1 MNLRNAGQFNI
12 GLDIGTGSVGWVV
25 TNAAGELLYFN
36 GKPTWGSRI
45 FPSASTAAETRIHRG
60 QRRRYARRR
69 WRLDLLQE
77 LFAPTLTDVDPDF
90 FIRLNQSR
98 LMPED
103 RAEGHSDYTWTF
115 FNGSDFTDRDYFKRF
130 PTIYHLRKWLMETNE
145 QADIRLIYLAFHNI
159 VKHRG
164 NFLRQDNPGL
174 TSKNADVDA
183 SVKEFC
189 TLLQEYCDNLDIPCA
204 ASASEKEIAEV
215 LRNVSAS
222 KSQVRD
228 AIKPLLAIGPC
239 DILDKTGANRM
250 GKALAAALIGLKTE
264 LADVF
269 FLSDDKPEG
278 VVTNIY
284 LSSDEGIEV
293 FKEVC
298 PDEASPLFEAMQ
310 KVYSAYVLQEI
321 LSSKPKESL
330 SVNKVADY
338 DQYGHDLR
346 LLKSLVKQ
354 YVPDSYDEFF
364 RGPFYAPTELH
375 PQKYVY
381 DKTEVAKTKGYTKY
395 NEIHGRDSYD
405 AFKKEVKNLLGNT
418 KAAEDPRYL
427 DMMERF
433 DNERFLRR
441 LKTSDNGAI
450 PFQLHLEEMKAIIDN
465 QARFYPFLKEEQKK
479 LESLVTFRIPYY
491 VGPLTQ
497 KNAPRDT
504 SGKFRFS
511 WSKRQEGQDNTLIK
525 PWNWEQVIDKDRSAT
540 EFIQRMTGTCTYL
553 QGEPVLPKCSLL
565 YEEYCVLN
573 ELNGAKFSEDGDE
586 ERRFDYKDR
595 MEMIE
600 DLFRKGKVS
609 YKKVADWM
617 RSHNHMNVR
626 VSGGQGESGFESK
639 LGSYIFFSKDVFRVD
654 EIPEED
660 YPMIEEIIL
669 WSTIFEDREI
679 FKDKIKRNY
688 GDRLT
693 DEQIKKIV
701 RKRFSGWGRLSRKLL
716 TEIKVD
722 SDNGPVA
729 IMDVLREGNPNH
741 SGRALGKPMVFM
753 EVLRDDDLGFQE
765 LVDEINR
772 EYMLGATALA
782 LEDLPG
788 SPALRRGV
796 NQALAIV
803 EEIVHIAGHAPENIF
818 IEVTREDDA
827 KKRGQRTK
835 RRYDALREA
844 MAALKEEAPEFWD
857 SNVADELTGSANNNR
872 ELDERLTLYF
882 MQGGKSLYS
891 GKPLDIGQLSSGT
904 YHVDHIIPQAYVK
917 DDSFENKALVFA
929 SENEAKSD
937 QMLIDAGIRKK
948 MRSYWDALKQAGLI
962 GEKKYRNLLRSSIG
976 EKQMKGFIARQLVE
990 TSQIVKTVQTILR
1003 DRYANAN
1010 VMPVK
1015 ASLSSE
1021 LRERAGLVKCREAND
1036 FHHAH
1041 DAFLAVEI
1049 GRFIQ
1054 KRHSG
1059 VYDNPIGYA
1068 HVMKEYVKKQSSQMR
1083 KGKMPG
1089 SSTFII
1095 SSFMTSGFDE
1105 ETGELFKD
1113 DWSASEE
1120 LAKIK
1125 RYFDYR
1131 QCYISRMPEEGTGA
1145 FWDATVYSPRDAS
1158 KNMTIPLK
1166 KGLDPEK
1173 YGSYSREQFAY
1184 FFIYQAKKKEKPVLE
1199 FAPVPVR
1206 VASEIVANPGI
1217 LDEYASELAKEKGF
1231 EFESV
1236 IRRRILKYQ
1245 LIAFDGSRMYLTGMR
1260 EARNATQFAFCL
1272 EEMTVLKAMYEGL
1285 DIEAS
1290 NLDELFT
1297 NIVESLVKYSPRLA
1311 QALKIDAWKGRFF
1324 ELDARQKVGVLKEVI
1339 SIGDGKS
1346 NVADL
1351 RSIGEG
1357 QYVGQ
1362 MRFAYSNLL
1371 TKGEGITFI
1380 DQSITGMFE
1389 KRTHIGL

>member
-1 MNLRNAGQFNI
+1 M
-12 GLDIGTGSVGWVV
+12 S
-25 TNAAGELLYFN
+25 
-36 GKPTWGSRI
+36 
-45 FPSASTAAETRIHRG
+45 
-60 QRRRYARRR
+60 
-69 WRLDLLQE
+69 
-77 LFAPTLTDVDPDF
+77 
-90 FIRLNQSR
+90 
-98 LMPED
+98 ED

-189 TLLQEYCDNLDIPCA
+189 DLLQEYCDNLDIPCA
-204 ASASEKEIAEV
+204 ASANEKEIAEV

-239 DILDKTGANRM
+239 DILDKTKANKM

-269 FLSDDKPEG
+269 FLSDDKPGG

-330 SVNKVADY
+330 SANKVADY
-338 DQYGHDLR
+338 EQYRHDLR
-346 LLKSLVKQ
+346 LLKDLVRQ
-354 YVPDSYDEFF
+354 YAPDSYDEFF
-364 RGPFYAPTELH
+364 RGPFYASTELH
-375 PQKYVY
+375 PQKHVY
-381 DKTEVAKTKGYTKY
+381 DKGKAKGYTKY
-395 NEIHGRDSYD
+395 NEVHGRDSYD
-405 AFKKEVKNLLGNT
+405 AFKKEVKNLFGNT
-418 KAAEDPRYL
+418 KAVEDPRYL

-433 DNERFLRR
+433 ENEHFLRR

-450 PFQLHLEEMKAIIDN
+450 PFQLHLEEMRAIIDN
-465 QARFYPFLKEEQKK
+465 QAQFYPFLKEEQKK

-491 VGPLTQ
+491 VGPLTR
-497 KNAPRDT
+497 KNAPHDA
-504 SGKFRFS
+504 SGKLRFA
-511 WSKRQEGQDNTLIK
+511 WAKRREGQDNAPIK
-525 PWNWEQVIDKDRSAT
+525 PWNWERVIDKDRSAT

-609 YKKVADWM
+609 YKKAADWM
-617 RSHNHMNVR
+617 RKHNHMNVH

-669 WSTIFEDREI
+669 WSTVFEDREI
-679 FKDKIKRNY
+679 FKDKLKRNY

-741 SGRALGKPMVFM
+741 SGRVLGKPMVFM

-857 SNVADELTGSANNNR
+857 SNVEDELTGSASNNR

-937 QMLIDAGIRKK
+937 QMLIDADIRKK

-976 EKQMKGFIARQLVE
+976 EKQMRGFIARQLVE
-990 TSQIVKTVQTILR
+990 TSQIVKTVQTVLR
-1003 DRYANAN
+1003 DRYAYTN

-1083 KGKMPG
+1083 KGKLPG

-1131 QCYISRMPEEGTGA
+1131 QCYISRMPEEDTGA
-1145 FWDATVYSPRDAS
+1145 FWTDTVYSPRGGKKAAS
-1158 KNMTIPLK
+1158 IPLK
-1166 KGLDPEK
+1166 QGLDIEK
-1173 YGSYSREQFAY
+1173 YGGYSSNEYAY
-1184 FFIYQAKKKEKPVLE
+1184 FILIDGTKKNGKPKRLFE
-1199 FAPVPVR
+1199 GVPIPIAQTIQR
-1206 VASEIVANPGI
+1206 GELSIEQ
-1217 LDEYASELAKEKGF
+1217 YAD
-1231 EFESV
+1231 V
-1236 IRRRILKYQ
+1236 IARENGLSDYSLPRKRILKYTKALCDGDEFYLATYDVVYSARQ
-1245 LIAFDGSRMYLTGMR
+1245 LYLPHEEYFVASDICDIENVNDAAISEKDVLKLYTTLVEKCDVLCSRFDNVKKALEKHACEFSSLSMGDKRKLIKNLLLFFKGVTKKVDLSLIGGPPH
-1260 EARNATQFAFCL
+1260 AGGVKNGLLRNADVA
-1272 EEMTVLKAMYEGL
+1272 
-1285 DIEAS
+1285 IE
-1290 NLDELFT
+1290 L
-1297 NIVESLVKYSPRLA
+1297 
-1311 QALKIDAWKGRFF
+1311 
-1324 ELDARQKVGVLKEVI
+1324 
-1339 SIGDGKS
+1339 
-1346 NVADL
+1346 
-1351 RSIGEG
+1351 
-1357 QYVGQ
+1357 
-1362 MRFAYSNLL
+1362 
-1371 TKGEGITFI
+1371 I

>member
-1 MNLRNAGQFNI
+1 M
-12 GLDIGTGSVGWVV
+12 S
-25 TNAAGELLYFN
+25 
-36 GKPTWGSRI
+36 
-45 FPSASTAAETRIHRG
+45 
-60 QRRRYARRR
+60 
-69 WRLDLLQE
+69 
-77 LFAPTLTDVDPDF
+77 
-90 FIRLNQSR
+90 
-98 LMPED
+98 ED

-189 TLLQEYCDNLDIPCA
+189 DLLQEYCDNLDIPCA
-204 ASASEKEIAEV
+204 ASANEKEIAEV

-239 DILDKTGANRM
+239 DILDKTKANKM

-269 FLSDDKPEG
+269 FLSDDKPGG

-330 SVNKVADY
+330 SANKVADY
-338 DQYGHDLR
+338 EQYRHDLR
-346 LLKSLVKQ
+346 LLKDLVRQ
-354 YVPDSYDEFF
+354 YAPDSYDEFF
-364 RGPFYAPTELH
+364 RGPFYASTELH
-375 PQKYVY
+375 PQKHVY
-381 DKTEVAKTKGYTKY
+381 DKGKAKGYTKY
-395 NEIHGRDSYD
+395 NEVHGRDSYD
-405 AFKKEVKNLLGNT
+405 AFKKEVKNLFGNT
-418 KAAEDPRYL
+418 KAVEDPRYL

-433 DNERFLRR
+433 ENEHFLRR

-450 PFQLHLEEMKAIIDN
+450 PFQLHLEEMRAIIDN
-465 QARFYPFLKEEQKK
+465 QAQFYPFLKEEQKK

-491 VGPLTQ
+491 VGPLTR
-497 KNAPRDT
+497 KNAPHDA
-504 SGKFRFS
+504 SGKLRFA
-511 WSKRQEGQDNTLIK
+511 WAKRREGQDNAPIK
-525 PWNWEQVIDKDRSAT
+525 PWNWERVIDKDRSAT

-609 YKKVADWM
+609 YKKAADWM
-617 RSHNHMNVR
+617 RKHNHMNVH

-669 WSTIFEDREI
+669 WSTVFEDREI
-679 FKDKIKRNY
+679 FKDKLKRNY

-741 SGRALGKPMVFM
+741 SGRVLGKPMVFM

-857 SNVADELTGSANNNR
+857 SNVADELTGSASNNR

-937 QMLIDAGIRKK
+937 QMLIDADIRKK

-976 EKQMKGFIARQLVE
+976 EKQMRGFIARQLVE
-990 TSQIVKTVQTILR
+990 TSQIVKTVQTVLR
-1003 DRYANAN
+1003 DRYAYTN

-1083 KGKMPG
+1083 KGKLPG

-1131 QCYISRMPEEGTGA
+1131 QCYISRMPEEDTGA
-1145 FWDATVYSPRDAS
+1145 FWTDTVYSPRGGKKAAS
-1158 KNMTIPLK
+1158 IPLK
-1166 KGLDPEK
+1166 QGLDIEK
-1173 YGSYSREQFAY
+1173 YGGYSSNEYAY
-1184 FFIYQAKKKEKPVLE
+1184 FILIDGTKKNGKPKRLFE
-1199 FAPVPVR
+1199 GVPIPIAQTIQR
-1206 VASEIVANPGI
+1206 GELSIEQ
-1217 LDEYASELAKEKGF
+1217 YAD
-1231 EFESV
+1231 V
-1236 IRRRILKYQ
+1236 IARENGLSDYSLPRKRILKYTKALCDGDEFYLATYDVVYSARQ
-1245 LIAFDGSRMYLTGMR
+1245 LYLPHEEYFVASDICDIENVNDAAISEKDVLKLYTTLVEKCDVLCSRFDNVKKALEKHACEFSSLSMGDKRKLIKNLLLFFKGVTKKVDLSLIGGPPH
-1260 EARNATQFAFCL
+1260 AGGVKNGLLRNADVA
-1272 EEMTVLKAMYEGL
+1272 
-1285 DIEAS
+1285 IE
-1290 NLDELFT
+1290 L
-1297 NIVESLVKYSPRLA
+1297 
-1311 QALKIDAWKGRFF
+1311 
-1324 ELDARQKVGVLKEVI
+1324 
-1339 SIGDGKS
+1339 
-1346 NVADL
+1346 
-1351 RSIGEG
+1351 
-1357 QYVGQ
+1357 
-1362 MRFAYSNLL
+1362 
-1371 TKGEGITFI
+1371 I

>member
-1 MNLRNAGQFNI
+1 MNLRNVGQFNI
-12 GLDIGTGSVGWVV
+12 GLDIGTGSVGWAV

-77 LFAPTLTDVDPDF
+77 LFAPALTGVDPDF

-98 LMPED
+98 LMSED

-189 TLLQEYCDNLDIPCA
+189 DLLQEYCDNLDIPCA
-204 ASASEKEIAEV
+204 ASANEKEIAEV

-239 DILDKTGANRM
+239 DILDKTKANKM

-269 FLSDDKPEG
+269 FLSDDKPGG

-330 SVNKVADY
+330 SANKVADY
-338 DQYGHDLR
+338 EQYRHDLR
-346 LLKSLVKQ
+346 LLKDLVRQ
-354 YVPDSYDEFF
+354 YAPDSYDEFF
-364 RGPFYAPTELH
+364 RGPFYASTELH
-375 PQKYVY
+375 PQKHVY
-381 DKTEVAKTKGYTKY
+381 DKGKAKGYTKY
-395 NEIHGRDSYD
+395 NEVHGRDSYD
-405 AFKKEVKNLLGNT
+405 AFKKEVKNLFGNT
-418 KAAEDPRYL
+418 KAVEDPRYL

-433 DNERFLRR
+433 ENEHFLRR

-450 PFQLHLEEMKAIIDN
+450 PFQLHLEEMRAIIDN
-465 QARFYPFLKEEQKK
+465 QAQFYPFLKEEQKK

-491 VGPLTQ
+491 VGPLTR
-497 KNAPRDT
+497 KNAPHDA
-504 SGKFRFS
+504 SGKLRFA
-511 WSKRQEGQDNTLIK
+511 WAKRREGQDNAPIK
-525 PWNWEQVIDKDRSAT
+525 PWNWERVIDKDRSAT

-573 ELNGAKFSEDGDE
+573 EPNGAKFSEDGDE

-609 YKKVADWM
+609 YKKAADWM
-617 RSHNHMNVR
+617 RKHNHMNVH

-669 WSTIFEDREI
+669 WSTVFEDREI
-679 FKDKIKRNY
+679 FKDKLKRNY

-741 SGRALGKPMVFM
+741 SGRVLGKPMVFM

-857 SNVADELTGSANNNR
+857 SNVADELTGSASNNR

-937 QMLIDAGIRKK
+937 QMLIDADIRKK

-976 EKQMKGFIARQLVE
+976 EKQMRGFIARQLVE
-990 TSQIVKTVQTILR
+990 TSQIVKTVQTVLR
-1003 DRYANAN
+1003 DRYAYTN

-1083 KGKMPG
+1083 KGKLPG

-1131 QCYISRMPEEGTGA
+1131 QCYISRMPEEDTGA
-1145 FWDATVYSPRDAS
+1145 FWTDTVYSPRGGKKAAS
-1158 KNMTIPLK
+1158 
-1166 KGLDPEK
+1166 
-1173 YGSYSREQFAY
+1173 
-1184 FFIYQAKKKEKPVLE
+1184 
-1199 FAPVPVR
+1199 
-1206 VASEIVANPGI
+1206 
-1217 LDEYASELAKEKGF
+1217 
-1231 EFESV
+1231 
-1236 IRRRILKYQ
+1236 IR
-1245 LIAFDGSRMYLTGMR
+1245 
-1260 EARNATQFAFCL
+1260 
-1272 EEMTVLKAMYEGL
+1272 
-1285 DIEAS
+1285 
-1290 NLDELFT
+1290 
-1297 NIVESLVKYSPRLA
+1297 
-1311 QALKIDAWKGRFF
+1311 
-1324 ELDARQKVGVLKEVI
+1324 
-1339 SIGDGKS
+1339 
-1346 NVADL
+1346 
-1351 RSIGEG
+1351 
-1357 QYVGQ
+1357 
-1362 MRFAYSNLL
+1362 
-1371 TKGEGITFI
+1371 
-1380 DQSITGMFE
+1380 
-1389 KRTHIGL
+1389 